1 MYLSSR
7 LQHRLSRELWLSIL
21 QKKMCREGIQNRLQ
35 QDNLSGKLYTPSTC
49 VRLAHIASPILTSTI
64 NVTGIL
70 LCIAY
75 HYSWKLFYFYS
86 YLFQFCICTC
96 VYINI
101 YIFFSFIAEIPL
113 SRFRTFAI
121 KIPLFRYPCTVPFIL
136 GILFWYLCV
145 VAYFWNSSF
154 LSPFFSFKNFPF
166 SMELSP

>member
-7 LQHRLSRELWLSIL
+7 LQHRLSQELWLSIL
-21 QKKMCREGIQNRLQ
+21 QKKICREGIQNRLQ

-49 VRLAHIASPILTSTI
+49 VRLEHIASPILTSTI

-70 LCIAY
+70 AY
-75 HYSWKLFYFYS
+75 RVSLFAKTF
-86 YLFQFCICTC
+86 LLLFFQFCI
-96 VYINI
+96 YI
-101 YIFFSFIAEIPL
+101 YIFLFSFLFIAEIPL

-121 KIPLFRYPCTVPFIL
+121 KIPLFRYPCAVPFIL
-136 GILFWYLCV
+136 GILFWYFCV

-154 LSPFFSFKNFPF
+154 LSRFFSSKNFPF